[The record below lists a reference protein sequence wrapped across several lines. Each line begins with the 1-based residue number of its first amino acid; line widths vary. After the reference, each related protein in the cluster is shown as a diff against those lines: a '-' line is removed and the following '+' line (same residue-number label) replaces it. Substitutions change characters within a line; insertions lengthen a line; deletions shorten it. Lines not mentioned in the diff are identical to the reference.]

1 MRPSLPGIVIAS
13 VALLLASLFAAF
25 AQEGFP
31 SQNDGDAV
39 LELIAP
45 GQLEIVRGPVLVRF
59 ALSGMGIAPA
69 GVNYPN
75 TGHLHLLID
84 LPLEEVDLT
93 KPLPFF
99 LEVIHLSHGQ
109 TELTVDLEPGTY
121 TLQAILTDLDH
132 VSFDPPV
139 VSEVITIYVRHP

>member
-1 MRPSLPGIVIAS
+1 MRHSLAVVTAS
-13 VALLLASLFAAF
+13 TALLLGSVPAAF
-25 AQEGFP
+25 AQGFP
-31 SQNDGDAV
+31 SPNEHDAE
-39 LELIAP
+39 LEIITP
-45 GQLEIVRGPVLVRF
+45 HQLEIVRGPVLVRF

-75 TGHLHLLID
+75 SGHLHLLID